1 MIPESMLVVLA
12 LLVFCH
18 ALGDYPLQNDY
29 MARGKNWNT
38 PVEGVPWYYLLGAHA
53 VIHGGLA
60 GLATGSLLVGILE
73 TGAHFFIDSLKNH
86 GIISIHSDQALHI
99 GCKVVWVALLAGGV
113 V

>member
-1 MIPESMLVVLA
+1 VITESLFATFA

-38 PVEGVPWYYLLGAHA
+38 PVPGVPWYYLLGAHA
-53 VIHGGLA
+53 VVHGGLA
-60 GLATGSLLVGILE
+60 GLATGSLMVGILE
-73 TGAHFFIDSLKNH
+73 TSAHFFIDSLKNKE
-86 GIISIHSDQALHI
+86 IISIHSDQALHI
-99 GCKVVWVALLAGGV
+99 GCKVVWVVLLAGGV